1 MELSYISGL
10 LRRSL
15 CAILLCLQAQGLYLV
30 CDLWYLTFD
39 VIYDA
44 TIKIF
49 LILIFQRLLY
59 LFSRKQ
65 YPTVFQNCGRFPYSS
80 LMPRCLYLFMKRQLY
95 FACAW
100 LWYLSFQNVFLIPLT
115 FLYFRSRV
123 PWGGFAQLTGS
134 SGSSLFTICL
144 STEDHTRLPTASTWW
159 VVLYQLSMVVH
170 LRFTSSQR
178 LMFSLISQGE
188 YVDIYIFILF
198 NWLLQIT

>member
-100 LWYLSFQNVFLIPLT
+100 LWYLSFQNVFW
-115 FLYFRSRV
+115 FLWLFYILDHVFPGEDSPNWQDRLEALYLQYVS
-123 PWGGFAQLTGS
+123 QLRITLVFLQLAHGE
-134 SGSSLFTICL
+134 LY
-144 STEDHTRLPTASTWW
+144 HTSYLWW
-159 VVLYQLSMVVH
+159 S
-170 LRFTSSQR
+170 
-178 LMFSLISQGE
+178 I
-188 YVDIYIFILF
+188 
-198 NWLLQIT
+198 